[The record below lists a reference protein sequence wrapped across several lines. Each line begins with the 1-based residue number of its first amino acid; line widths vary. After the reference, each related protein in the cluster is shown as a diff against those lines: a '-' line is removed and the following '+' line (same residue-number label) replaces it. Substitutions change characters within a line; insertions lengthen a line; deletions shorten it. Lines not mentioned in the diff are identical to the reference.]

1 MNQVY
6 SVSSALIKT
15 SIIIRKTSRVK
26 MNDELLQL
34 RQQIAD
40 LQEKMAYQEVGHAV
54 LEKELVAQQ
63 VAINKQDRIIA
74 ELFERVK
81 ELRSETGGQGGGQQV
96 EPPPPHY

>member
-1 MNQVY
+1 
-6 SVSSALIKT
+6 
-15 SIIIRKTSRVK
+15 

-54 LEKELVAQQ
+54 LGKELVAQQ